1 VANKVLLVCSS
12 APQRVRAAMERFPN
26 DTVFHHYDLDL
37 LCTAGDV
44 RELETSTQIRQ
55 LLVFPKRR
63 EYGAA
68 ARLWAQVVRERYAV
82 VVVFWCMESGK
93 TLAKAFAMLC
103 FSRRILVFNEN
114 GDCAFLSLPFLW
126 SFTKARI
133 QSGAFD
139 NSLWVRVFVSPLKH
153 GAWGLLR
160 LALFPVRLVALL
172 ASVGLLYLVKDSG
185 RRR

>member
-1 VANKVLLVCSS
+1 M
-12 APQRVRAAMERFPN
+12 VRTAIERFPN
-26 DTVFHHYDLDL
+26 DTVFQDYHLDL

-44 RELETSTQIRQ
+44 PELETWTDGRQ

-63 EYGAA
+63 EYWAA
-68 ARLWAQVVRERYAV
+68 VRLWAHVVRQRYAV
-82 VVVFWCMESGK
+82 VVVLWCMESGK
-93 TLAKAFAMLC
+93 TLAKLFAMLC
-103 FSRRILVFNEN
+103 LSRRILVFNEN

-126 SFTKARI
+126 SLTKSRI

-139 NSLWVRVFVSPLKH
+139 NSLWIRALVSPVKQ

-160 LALFPVRLVALL
+160 LALFPLRLMVLL
-172 ASVGLLYLVKDSG
+172 ASVCLLYLAKDSG

>member
-1 VANKVLLVCSS
+1 MVNKVLLVCSS
-12 APQRVRAAMERFPN
+12 TPSMVRRATERFPN
-26 DTVFHHYDLDL
+26 DTVFQNYDLDL

-44 RELETSTQIRQ
+44 PELETWTQVRQ

-63 EYGAA
+63 EYWAA
-68 ARLWAQVVRERYAV
+68 VRLWTQVVRERYAV
-82 VVVFWCMESGK
+82 VVVLWCMESGK

-103 FSRRILVFNEN
+103 LSRRILVFNEN

-139 NSLWVRVFVSPLKH
+139 NSLWIRAFVSPVKQ

-160 LALFPVRLVALL
+160 LALFPLRLMVLL
-172 ASVGLLYLVKDSG
+172 SSVCLLYLAKDSG

>member
-1 VANKVLLVCSS
+1 MAIG
-12 APQRVRAAMERFPN
+12 RFPN
-26 DTVFHHYDLDL
+26 DTVFQHYDLDL

-44 RELETSTQIRQ
+44 RELETCTQVRQ

-63 EYGAA
+63 EYWAA
-68 ARLWAQVVRERYAV
+68 ARLWAHVVRERYAV

-93 TLAKAFAMLC
+93 TLAKAFALLC
-103 FSRRILVFNEN
+103 LGRRILVFNEN
-114 GDCAFLSLPFLW
+114 GDCGFLSRAFVW

-139 NSLWVRVFVSPLKH
+139 GSLWVRVFVSPVKQ

-160 LALFPVRLVALL
+160 LALFPLRLMVLL
-172 ASVGLLYLVKDSG
+172 ASVCLLYLAKDSG